1 MFSECKIIYKSNKLY
16 IIFDKSP
23 KFFRRISTPF
33 DKLLISF
40 DKFLLYSLDYLEVW
54 ERLGIFANKKYNM
67 KTSTLNT
74 AAQMIIDIQDYSV
87 VKDLKRL
94 LSRVEGIGKIS
105 VKKNYYES
113 AEFYKDLDSAEQD
126 IAQGKGI
133 VIDGKDALDAL

>member
-1 MFSECKIIYKSNKLY
+1 
-16 IIFDKSP
+16 
-23 KFFRRISTPF
+23 
-33 DKLLISF
+33 
-40 DKFLLYSLDYLEVW
+40 
-54 ERLGIFANKKYNM
+54 M
-67 KTSTLNT
+67 KTSTLNST
-74 AAQMIIDIQDYSV
+74 AQMIIDIQDYSV

-133 VIDGKDALDAL
+133 VIDSKDALDALFV